1 MDQQPQPQQPTFRQ
15 WARERI
21 KMLEAELKNS
31 DDIFDAVANTGHIEQ
46 LRCALKM
53 LHLYERAIEQK
64 RLAARGISNDWFI
77 NHPQF
82 TTPSNNAQQAAL

>member
-1 MDQQPQPQQPTFRQ
+1 MMSTPTFRQ

-46 LRCALKM
+46 LHCALKM
-53 LHLYERAIEQK
+53 LHLYERDIEQQK
-64 RLAARGISNDWFI
+64 MSQTPA
-77 NHPQF
+77 
-82 TTPSNNAQQAAL
+82 TTQTAH